1 MGEIRINKY
10 REGGLLMQGWKE
22 NEEKMMSIDEE
33 IYSLMWNALD
43 DMAANAYDLYDENA
57 EELATETLDKV
68 GELENE

>member
-68 GELENE
+68 EELENE

>member
-1 MGEIRINKY
+1 
-10 REGGLLMQGWKE
+10 MQGWKE

-68 GELENE
+68 EELENE